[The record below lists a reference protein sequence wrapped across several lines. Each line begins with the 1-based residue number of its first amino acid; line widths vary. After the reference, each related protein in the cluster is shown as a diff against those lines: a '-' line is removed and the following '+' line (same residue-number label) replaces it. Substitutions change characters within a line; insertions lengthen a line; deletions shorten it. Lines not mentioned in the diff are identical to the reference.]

1 MGGEIHFSFK
11 IKTYSD
17 SVLVPN
23 WNYYILP
30 SYILK
35 ANVWK
40 PILDIKT
47 KSIVYLPIFLSLE
60 ENGSFPDLK
69 IIWFIFGIYKQKK
82 LYRSYR
88 DILML
93 FFVQHVTQQKILL
106 LPRLWKMTK
115 PLNYGEAMS
124 ENPKNYTF
132 TQRIMRWR
140 LKRKEE
146 VKCCYSITTT
156 SSLTLAILILIFLIF
171 SLSRDKYLK

>member
-1 MGGEIHFSFK
+1 M
-11 IKTYSD
+11 
-17 SVLVPN
+17 LVPN

-30 SYILK
+30 SHILK

-93 FFVQHVTQQKILL
+93 SFVQHVTQQKILL
-106 LPRLWKMTK
+106 LPRLWKTTK

-124 ENPKNYTF
+124 ENPKNYIYTENYEMK
-132 TQRIMRWR
+132 IKK
-140 LKRKEE
+140 KRRSKMLLFYNHNLQSDT
-146 VKCCYSITTT
+146 CYNSDIPH
-156 SSLTLAILILIFLIF
+156 FF
-171 SLSRDKYLK
+171 H